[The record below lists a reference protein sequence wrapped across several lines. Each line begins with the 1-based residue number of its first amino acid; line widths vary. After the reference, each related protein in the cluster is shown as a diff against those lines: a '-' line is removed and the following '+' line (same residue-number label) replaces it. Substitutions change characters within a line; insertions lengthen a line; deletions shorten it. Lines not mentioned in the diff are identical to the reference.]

1 MATQRQII
9 LIGSLLGG
17 LAVALGAFGAHAFKD
32 LLVQNN
38 RVDTFELAVRY
49 HFFHALAILLIAL
62 LMDKVDPKIASKSA
76 ICLLIGTLLFSG
88 SLYTM
93 ALLNTTSVALI
104 TPIGGLFLLIG
115 WGLLFYAAWRGEGK
129 GSRKSVSGS

>member
-49 HFFHALAILLIAL
+49 HFFHALTILLIAL

-115 WGLLFYAAWRGEGK
+115 WGLLFYSAWRGEGK
-129 GSRKSVSGS
+129 R